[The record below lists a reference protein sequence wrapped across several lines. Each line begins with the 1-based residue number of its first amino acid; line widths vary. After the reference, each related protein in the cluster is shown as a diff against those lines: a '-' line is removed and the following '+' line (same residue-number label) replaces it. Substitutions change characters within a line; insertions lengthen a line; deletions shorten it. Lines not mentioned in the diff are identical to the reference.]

1 MLGRTSR
8 ATFAADE
15 TVTARTSFAAEEL
28 GPGIVVR
35 RGEVRRGDD
44 PVVRAHPEN
53 FVAGHRPEAELP
65 DPRQVAR
72 DEAQPEPAGGRVVVR
87 VRPEQ
92 KVLHGDRTYYEGDQ
106 FELDAALAEP
116 IGGCVEIVKRRPPS
130 KATRA
135 A

>member
-1 MLGRTSR
+1 MLRRTSR
-8 ATFAADE
+8 PTFAADE
-15 TVTARTSFAAEEL
+15 TVTAWTSFVVDE
-28 GPGIVVR
+28 PVSMTVVR

-72 DEAQPEPAGGRVVVR
+72 DEAQPEPAGRVVVR

-92 KVLHGDRTYYEGDQ
+92 RIIHGDRTYHEGDEL
-106 FELDAALAEP
+106 ELDAARADL
-116 IGGCVEIVKRRPPS
+116 IGGCVDVVKRRPPS

>member
-1 MLGRTSR
+1 MRRRTARS
-8 ATFAADE
+8 TFAPDAL
-15 TVTARTSFAAEEL
+15 VTAWTSFAADEL

-44 PVVRAHPEN
+44 PVVRAHPGN

-65 DPRQVAR
+65 DPREVAR
-72 DEAQPEPAGGRVVVR
+72 DEAQPESAGRVVVR

-92 KVLHGDRTYYEGDQ
+92 SVVYGDRTYYEGDEL
-106 FELDAALAEP
+106 ELDAALAEP
-116 IGGCVEIVKRRPPS
+116 IGGCVEIIKRRPPS

>member
-1 MLGRTSR
+1 MLRRTSR

-15 TVTARTSFAAEEL
+15 TVTAWTSFAADEL

-72 DEAQPEPAGGRVVVR
+72 DEAQPEPAGRVVVR
-87 VRPEQ
+87 VRREQ
-92 KVLHGDRTYYEGDQ
+92 RVLHGDRTYYEGDEL
-106 FELDAALAEP
+106 ELDAAGADA
-116 IGGCVEIVKRRPPS
+116 IGGCVEIVKRGPPR
-130 KATRA
+130 KAAGA

>member
-1 MLGRTSR
+1 MLRRTSR
-8 ATFAADE
+8 PTFAADE
-15 TVTARTSFAAEEL
+15 TVTAWTSFAADEL

-44 PVVRAHPEN
+44 PVVRAHVEN

-65 DPRQVAR
+65 DPREVAR
-72 DEAQPEPAGGRVVVR
+72 DEAEPEPAGRVVVR

-92 KVLHGDRTYYEGDQ
+92 SVVYGDRTYYEGDQ

-116 IGGCVEIVKRRPPS
+116 IGGCVNIIKRRPS
-130 KATRA
+130 KEA